1 MPQVKL
7 RTKIF
12 GGFVFLL
19 LLTTSMAFLGW
30 HNLRVL
36 VTEVEHR
43 DTLNLIQK
51 NALEARRQEKNYV
64 LRGGQEYLDAV
75 SRLVQAI
82 KDQVAAGGQAITD
95 QTIRESLGKI
105 LESTGS
111 YEAAFR
117 RYVNASR
124 QTDKKNSPEQ
134 QQRSGPGRQG
144 HGERRPG
151 PPPGG

>member
-64 LRGGQEYLDAV
+64 LRGG
-75 SRLVQAI
+75 
-82 KDQVAAGGQAITD
+82 
-95 QTIRESLGKI
+95 
-105 LESTGS
+105 
-111 YEAAFR
+111 
-117 RYVNASR
+117 
-124 QTDKKNSPEQ
+124 
-134 QQRSGPGRQG
+134 
-144 HGERRPG
+144 
-151 PPPGG
+151 